1 MRLLRRLSLG
11 LAGLLVLA
19 WFGLV
24 LYAWWP
30 GEPEL
35 PARQL
40 AGTADRF
47 ITVDG
52 MELRYRSWGERRP
65 DRPELLLIHGFANT
79 LQSFR
84 LLAPLLADHFHVV
97 AVDAPGFGLSAK
109 PVDRDYGNASQAQAI
124 VDFAAALGMDR
135 YVVGG
140 HSMGGT
146 LAVYIAATDPH
157 VRGLVL
163 MNPGIISTG
172 VPALTRYLFWPLP
185 RVMARMFGSRDFRE
199 RFLKKSYLDPSIVTA
214 QVMDAMMLAPRSAG
228 YLDGMTSMMSQYRT
242 GDEPLMASRVRVPTL
257 IVWGLQDRSKPPGE
271 QQQLQRL
278 IPGSRLVEVPDSG
291 HYVQE
296 EQPAAVAA
304 AMMAELPAW
313 R

>member
-11 LAGLLVLA
+11 LAGLLVLV

-40 AGTADRF
+40 AGAADRF

-52 MELRYRSWGERRP
+52 MELRYRSWGERGP

-157 VRGLVL
+157 VRGVVL
-163 MNPGIISTG
+163 MNPGVISTG

-199 RFLKKSYLDPSIVTA
+199 RFLKKSYLDPAIVTP

-228 YLDGMTSMMSQYRT
+228 YLEGMTSMMGQYRT

-257 IVWGLQDRSKPPGE
+257 IVWGLQDRSKQPGE

-304 AMMAELPAW
+304 AMIAELPAW

>member
-157 VRGLVL
+157 VSGVVL

-199 RFLKKSYLDPSIVTA
+199 RFLKKSYLDPSIVTP

-228 YLDGMTSMMSQYRT
+228 YLEGMTSMMGQYRT

-304 AMMAELPAW
+304 AMIAELPAW

>member
-52 MELRYRSWGERRP
+52 MELRYRSWGERGP

-271 QQQLQRL
+271 QQLLQRL
-278 IPGSRLVEVPDSG
+278 IAGSRLVEVPDSG

-304 AMMAELPAW
+304 AMIAELPAW

>member
-11 LAGLLVLA
+11 LVGLLVLA

-24 LYAWWP
+24 LYAYGP

-40 AGTADRF
+40 ASAADRF

-52 MELRYRSWGERRP
+52 MELRYRSWGERGP
-65 DRPELLLIHGFANT
+65 DRPDLLLIHGFANT

-109 PVDRDYGNASQAQAI
+109 PVNRDYGNASQAQAI
-124 VDFAAALGMDR
+124 ADFAAALGLDR

-199 RFLKKSYLDPSIVTA
+199 RFLKKSYLDPSIVTP

-228 YLDGMTSMMSQYRT
+228 YLEGMTSMMGQYRT

-304 AMMAELPAW
+304 AMMAELPA
-313 R
+313 RR

>member
-11 LAGLLVLA
+11 LAGLLLLA
-19 WFGLV
+19 WIGLA

-40 AGTADRF
+40 ASAADRF

-65 DRPELLLIHGFANT
+65 DRPELLLIHGFANS

-157 VRGLVL
+157 ASGVVL

-199 RFLKKSYLDPSIVTA
+199 RFLKKSYLDPSIVTP

-228 YLDGMTSMMSQYRT
+228 YLDGMTSMMGQYRT

-304 AMMAELPAW
+304 AMIAELPAW

>member
-19 WFGLV
+19 WFGLA

-52 MELRYRSWGERRP
+52 MELRYRSWGERGP

-157 VRGLVL
+157 VSGVVL

-199 RFLKKSYLDPSIVTA
+199 RFLKKSYLDPSIVTP

-228 YLDGMTSMMSQYRT
+228 YLEGMTSMMGQYRT

-304 AMMAELPAW
+304 AMIAELPAW